1 MTENITISPDNP
13 GKKSAMSQKNKKY
26 SIKIKKS
33 NSSWNKKEQLHQIE
47 IKKTHENKLS
57 WISSLFIL

>member
-33 NSSWNKKEQLHQIE
+33 NSSWNKKEQLLQIE